1 MKSLLLAAVITVP
14 FAFTSVAFAAGGGD
28 ETAPTKPKC
37 KTGEVY
43 DKELKSCVVA
53 REGALDTQGFY
64 ENVRELAYAGR
75 YTEAQSVLAFMPQ
88 DDDRTLTYMGFTNR
102 KLGEMDTAMSFYAQA
117 LAVNPSNSLAR
128 SYMGQGFVAA
138 GDMVQAQVQLTEIR
152 MRGGRDTWPELALAQ
167 AIATGAGTTY

>member
-128 SYMGQGFVAA
+128 SYMGQGLVEQ
-138 GDMVQAQVQLTEIR
+138 GQMKQAMAQLRAIR
-152 MRGGRDTWPELALAQ
+152 SHGGSGTWAEASLRT
-167 AIATGAGTTY
+167 AIATGQTFNY